1 MNINIVS
8 NIKIKNQV
16 KFYEFVYMY
25 DTIYLDCIIRNK
37 LKKFLKF
44 ILSNK
49 LFLYTIKIIMSHI

>member
-44 ILSNK
+44 IRSNK